1 MPYKNIEINQLDTVY
16 QQAPKKNHFYKGFS
30 SINNPDIGNRLFD
43 LDLIK
48 QDIINQFNTRKG
60 ERVMNP
66 QFGSI
71 IWDLLMEPLTE
82 STTDALKED
91 IQTIISADPRVTP
104 SGIKLN
110 EYDNGY
116 LLELTLTLVNTDQS
130 TNLRLAFDQKLGLV
144 VQ

>member
-1 MPYKNIEINQLDTVY
+1 ML
-16 QQAPKKNHFYKGFS
+16 FRS
-30 SINNPDIGNRLFD
+30 RLFD

-60 ERVMNP
+60 ERVMNA

-71 IWDLLMEPLTE
+71 NWDLLMEPLTE
-82 STTDALKED
+82 ATTEALKDD
-91 IQTIISADPRVTP
+91 IQAIVSSDPRVTP
-104 SGIKLN
+104 SQIKLT

-130 TNLRLAFDQKLGLV
+130 TNLKLSFDQKLGLV

>member
-1 MPYKNIEINQLDTVY
+1 MPYKNIEINQIDTVY
-16 QQAPKKNHFYKGFS
+16 QQASKTNHFYKGFS
-30 SINNPDIGNRLFD
+30 SINNPDVGNRLFD

-60 ERVMNP
+60 ERVMNA

-82 STTDALKED
+82 ATTEALKDD
-91 IQTIISADPRVTP
+91 IQAIVSSDSRVTP
-104 SGIKLN
+104 SQIKLT

-130 TNLRLAFDQKLGLV
+130 TNLKLSFDQKLGLV